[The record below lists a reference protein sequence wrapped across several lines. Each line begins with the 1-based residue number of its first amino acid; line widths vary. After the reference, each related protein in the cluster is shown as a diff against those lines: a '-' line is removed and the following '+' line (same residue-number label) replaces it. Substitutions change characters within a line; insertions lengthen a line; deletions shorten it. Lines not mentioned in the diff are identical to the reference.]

1 MATTSIHIGA
11 QAPVMERPVKPVKFE
26 GPVQKTGLLESI
38 NEYLAKMSRVKT
50 ADKVSFFRLLA
61 TMVNAGI
68 SILRALNILSEQAEN
83 AHMKTIIKGLVEKIE
98 SGSSFSESLSSYPK
112 VFSEAQ
118 VGMIESG
125 EASGR
130 LNQTLLQIAIEA
142 EKSSALLSKIKGAMI
157 YPVVVIFI
165 MLGAGFAVMTFVMPK
180 IKEMFTS
187 LGGQLPAM
195 TQAMI
200 SVSDFMVG
208 TTMGLSNALWVVL
221 VFIAVVFIFIKWK
234 HTSSGR
240 YLWAEAMFYI
250 PVFGTLSK
258 KVALARF
265 CRGLSTMISSG
276 ISIIKALTIT
286 AASVDNA
293 VYEKRI
299 LQIADDVRQ
308 GITMAENMKD
318 DEKHFPAMVVG
329 MISVAE
335 QTAQIDTISEK
346 LAEYYEDEV
355 NDMVKGLS
363 ALLEPL
369 IIVVLGAAVGF
380 LVIAVMLPILSAS
393 DLASNAG

>member
-1 MATTSIHIGA
+1 MQTSTIHIGA
-11 QAPVMERPVKPVKFE
+11 KAPIMERPVKPMRFE
-26 GPVQKTGLLESI
+26 GPMKKTGILERV
-38 NEYLAKMSRVKT
+38 NEYLARMSRVKT
-50 ADKVSFFRLLA
+50 ADRVSFFRLLA
-61 TMVNAGI
+61 TMINAGI
-68 SILRALNILSEQAEN
+68 SILKALNILADQTEN
-83 AHMKTIIKGLVEKIE
+83 AHMRMVIKGLVDKIE
-98 SGSSFSESLSSYPK
+98 SGGSFSEAMSAYPK
-112 VFSEAQ
+112 VFTEAH
-118 VGMIESG
+118 VGMVESG

-130 LNQTLLQIAIEA
+130 LNQTLLEIAIEA
-142 EKSSALLSKIKGAMI
+142 EKSAALISKIKGAMI

-200 SVSDFMVG
+200 SVSDFLVG
-208 TTMGLSNALWVVL
+208 TTIGVSNALWVII
-221 VFIAVVFIFIKWK
+221 VFIGVVFIFIKWK
-234 HTSSGR
+234 QTDSGR
-240 YLWAEAMFYI
+240 YLWAEALFHI
-250 PVFGTLSK
+250 PVFGALSK

-299 LQIADDVRQ
+299 LQIADDVKQ

-346 LAEYYEDEV
+346 LADYYEGEV

-363 ALLEPL
+363 ALLEPIIIL
-369 IIVVLGAAVGF
+369 ILGLAVGF

-393 DLASNAG
+393 DLASSAG

>member
-11 QAPVMERPVKPVKFE
+11 KAPVIEKPIKQ
-26 GPVQKTGLLESI
+26 VQPQGYGKKTGIMESI
-38 NEYLAKMSRVKT
+38 NEYLGKMARIKT

-68 SILRALNILSEQAEN
+68 SILKALNILAEQSEN
-83 AHMKTIIKGLVEKIE
+83 VHMKMIIKGLVEKIE
-98 SGSSFSESLSSYPK
+98 SGGSFSESLASFPK
-112 VFSEAQ
+112 IFSEAQ

-130 LNQTLLQIAIEA
+130 LNQTLLQIAVEA

-157 YPVVVIFI
+157 YPVVVILI
-165 MLGAGFAVMTFVMPK
+165 MGGAGFAVMTFVMPQ

-187 LGGQLPAM
+187 LGGELPAM
-195 TQAMI
+195 TLAMI
-200 SVSDFMVG
+200 SMSDFLVG
-208 TTMGLSNALWVVL
+208 KTMGLSNALWAIL
-221 VFIAVVFIFIKWK
+221 GFIIFVFVFIKWK
-234 HTSSGR
+234 QTKSGR
-240 YLWAEAMFYI
+240 YLWAEAMFYF
-250 PVFGTLSK
+250 PVFGTLTK
-258 KVALARF
+258 KVALAHF
-265 CRGLSTMISSG
+265 CRGLSTMIASG

-299 LQIADDVRQ
+299 LQIADDVKQ

-318 DEKHFPAMVVG
+318 DVKHFPAMVVG

-335 QTAQIDTISEK
+335 QTAQIDTITEK

-369 IIVVLGAAVGF
+369 IIVVLGGAVGF

-393 DLASNAG
+393 DLASQA